1 MGKIKLGG
9 RLKVKKTLISI
20 LLIIMAVLMIPALA
34 ACGGKT
40 TGGEK
45 TLTIGGIAFLT
56 GPASAGGMACKAGWE
71 LAVAKYNDA
80 GGLKVGNDTYKIK
93 LIIEDDAM
101 SADQAST
108 AATKL
113 TQQNGAKF
121 IIGPLIDSLKNV
133 VYPIAYQAGALMA
146 VVDGI
151 NASGVLS
158 FDGVADVTANK
169 PLYIRCHWA
178 VDEILPQLLDYLQA
192 NYPNVKKIA
201 FCGVPEATLEAIY
214 ADMANKLPARGLQRV
229 GSLEEIAP
237 DVSDYNPSVARL
249 LSSNPD
255 AICVAVSTPV
265 TWGFVV
271 KAARAL
277 GFKGPIFCSTHL
289 DVDFTDT
296 LAGGGSTDIF
306 GVGITLK
313 DMASLP
319 KAVQDVK
326 TLYLAK
332 GYAEKDLISDVFLV
346 GYNGLDVLLQAI
358 QKAKSVDPATVEKVY
373 ETLTKKGDLKTL
385 WGDAYVGGLKTLGVN
400 KVLCEPYIIDTCMN
414 GVSKNVKT
422 IFVSVP

>member
-1 MGKIKLGG
+1 
-9 RLKVKKTLISI
+9 VKKTLLYIF
-20 LLIIMAVLMIPALA
+20 LIITLVTLPVFTS
-34 ACGGKT
+34 CGGKG
-40 TGGEK
+40 GGEQK

-93 LIIEDDAM
+93 LIVEDDAM

-113 TQQNGAKF
+113 TQQDGAKF
-121 IIGPLIDSLKNV
+121 IIGPLIDNLKNV

-151 NASGVLS
+151 NASGELT
-158 FDGVADVTANK
+158 FDGVADVAANK

-178 VDEILPQLLDYLQA
+178 CDEILPNLLDYLQA
-192 NYPNVKKIA
+192 NYPNAKKIA
-201 FCGVPEATLEAIY
+201 FCGVPEATIEAIY
-214 ADMANKLPARGLQRV
+214 ASMKVKLPARGLEV
-229 GSLEEIAP
+229 CGNLEEIAP
-237 DVSDYNPSVARL
+237 DVTDYNPIVARL

-255 AICVAVSTPV
+255 AICVAVSAPF
-265 TWGFVV
+265 TWGDVV

-277 GFKGPIFCSTHL
+277 GFKGPIFCATHL
-289 DVDFTDT
+289 DVDYTDL

-326 TLYLAK
+326 TQYLAK

-346 GYNGLDVLLQAI
+346 GYNGLDVLLQTI
-358 QKAKSVDPATVEKVY
+358 QKAKSVDPATVEKTY
-373 ETLTKKGDLKTL
+373 EGLTKKGDLKTL
-385 WGDAYVGGLKTLGVN
+385 WGDAYVGGLKTFGVN
-400 KVLCEPYIIDTCMN
+400 RVLCYPYTIDTCMN

-422 IFVSVP
+422 IFVAVP

>member
-1 MGKIKLGG
+1 
-9 RLKVKKTLISI
+9 VKKALLLI
-20 LLIIMAVLMIPALA
+20 LLITVLVALPMVS
-34 ACGGKT
+34 ACQTTT
-40 TGGEK
+40 TGAQK

-113 TQQNGAKF
+113 TQQDGAKF
-121 IIGPLIDSLKNV
+121 IIGPLIDNLKNV

-158 FDGVADVTANK
+158 FEGNADVRANK

-178 VDEILPQLLDYLQA
+178 CDEVAPYILDYLQA

-201 FCGVPEATLEAIY
+201 MCGVVETTTEVTY
-214 ADMANKLPARGLQRV
+214 AAAKDWLAARGLQRV
-229 GSLEEIAP
+229 GDLEQIAP
-237 DVSDYNPSVARL
+237 DASDYNPIVTRL
-249 LSSNPD
+249 LSAKPD
-255 AICVAVSTPV
+255 AIWVPVSTPV
-265 TWGFVV
+265 TWGFVT
-271 KAARAL
+271 KAAREL
-277 GFKGPIFCSTHL
+277 GFKGPVFCSTHL

-296 LAGGGSTDIF
+296 IAGGGNTDIF

-313 DMASLP
+313 DMAGLP
-319 KAVQDVK
+319 SVFQDVK
-326 TLYLAK
+326 AAYLAK

-373 ETLTKKGDLKTL
+373 AGLTKKGDLKTL
-385 WGDAYVGGLKTLGVN
+385 WGDAYVGGLKTFGVN

-422 IFVSVP
+422 IFVAVP